1 MKALFVKTSTSGT
14 EIINLDTV
22 SNISIEAVD
31 GSGYQPSLCFTMA
44 GGAEVR
50 FYLDKG
56 TVESDVLPRL
66 MQAMVPL
73 YEGRMNNVMGLKLDL
88 DLTPLQRGVERF

>member
-1 MKALFVKTSTSGT
+1 MKALFVKSKTGT
-14 EIINLDTV
+14 DIINLDTV
-22 SNISIEAVD
+22 ASITIEAVD
-31 GSGYQPSLCFTMA
+31 GAGYQPSLCFTMA

-50 FYLDKG
+50 LYLDKG
-56 TVESDVLPRL
+56 TVEADVLPRL

-73 YEGRMNNVMGLKLDL
+73 YEGRMNNVMGLKMDL